1 MTTNVGYVVLSAQPV
16 LYRGEFVIGA
26 KIYIYKAGTNTPA
39 SAYSDSEG
47 MALHTWPMLSDAN
60 GCIPTFWVSEP
71 AIKVDIQTPT
81 GSIIRTVDG
90 IQGYIEPST
99 GGGGGGGGGGGTD
112 TTLFPGT
119 LIPAHAVGPQDGWVR
134 ANGRTIGN
142 SSSGAS
148 ERADADTENLFV
160 HLWTTDIALAVLGGR
175 GANALAD
182 YNANKTIT
190 LPDYRGRVPVGLTDM
205 GASNSS
211 ILNGIGFDQGNSRS
225 IGSHGGDGVVTLTTA
240 QLPIHSHSATSA
252 SNGAHT
258 HTGTSDRAG
267 THIHG
272 LGMGAA
278 GNHNHTAATSIAGVG
293 DHAHGASSSTTTT
306 LTEVGNHTH
315 SLRRQLSTG
324 QVSVLSLAF
333 QGNATLVEDNSDPVA
348 GAGGHNHTATSTTST
363 SIAGAGSHTHGAS
376 TSIYDAGTHT
386 HNLSIDPSPDHQH
399 SFTTQSAGAHTH
411 SITVG
416 NTGSGLYHNNMQP
429 FIMVTWYIK
438 L

>member
-26 KIYIYKAGTNTPA
+26 KIYVYKAGTNTPA
-39 SAYSDSEG
+39 SAYSDAEG
-47 MALHTWPMLSDAN
+47 MALHTWPMLTDAN

-71 AIKVDIQTPT
+71 SIKVDIQTPT

-90 IQGYIEPST
+90 IQGYVAPAT
-99 GGGGGGGGGGGTD
+99 GGGGGGGGGGSGTG
-112 TTLFPGT
+112 TTILPGF
-119 LIPAHAVGPQDGWVR
+119 LMPAHAVGPQDGWVR
-134 ANGRTIGN
+134 ANGRSIGN
-142 SSSGAS
+142 SSSGAT
-148 ERADADTENLFV
+148 ERADADTEDLFI
-160 HLWTTDIALAVLGGR
+160 HLWNTDIALSVLGGR
-175 GANALAD
+175 GTTAQAD
-182 YNANKTIT
+182 YDANKTIT
-190 LPDYRGRVPVGLTDM
+190 LPDYRGRVPIGMTDM

-225 IGSHGGDGVVTLTTA
+225 IGSYGGDGVVTLTTA
-240 QLPIHSHSATSA
+240 QIPIHNHSATTA

-272 LGMGAA
+272 LGMGTA
-278 GNHNHTAATSIAGVG
+278 GDHNHSAATS
-293 DHAHGASSSTTTT
+293 
-306 LTEVGNHTH
+306 
-315 SLRRQLSTG
+315 
-324 QVSVLSLAF
+324 
-333 QGNATLVEDNSDPVA
+333 
-348 GAGGHNHTATSTTST
+348 TST
-363 SIAGAGSHTHGAS
+363 SIAGNGSHNHAIVRRESAGSISGWFMDMFQGASSASDQSGPVKEAGFHSHSASSSSSTSIYNAGSHTHS
-376 TSIYDAGTHT
+376 
-386 HNLSIDPSPDHQH
+386 LSIDASPDHQH

-411 SITVG
+411 NITVG

>member
-26 KIYIYKAGTNTPA
+26 KIYVYKAGTNTPA
-39 SAYSDSEG
+39 SAYSDAEG
-47 MALHTWPMLSDAN
+47 MALHTWPMLTDAN

-71 AIKVDIQTPT
+71 SIKVDIQTPT

-90 IQGYIEPST
+90 IQGYVAPATGGGT
-99 GGGGGGGGGGGTD
+99 GGGGTGGGTD
-112 TTLFPGT
+112 TTLFPGV
-119 LIPAHAVGPQDGWVR
+119 LMPAHAVGPQDGWVR
-134 ANGRTIGN
+134 ANGRSIGN
-142 SSSGAS
+142 GSSGAT
-148 ERADADTENLFV
+148 ERADADTEDLFI
-160 HLWTTDIALAVLGGR
+160 HLWNTDIALSVLGGR
-175 GANALAD
+175 GTTAQGD
-182 YNANKTIT
+182 YDANKTIT

-225 IGSHGGDGVVTLTTA
+225 IGSYGGDGVVTLTTA
-240 QLPIHSHSATSA
+240 QIPIHNHSATTA

-272 LGMGAA
+272 LGMGTA
-278 GNHNHTAATSIAGVG
+278 GNHNHAAATSIAGVG
-293 DHAHGASSSTTTT
+293 DHAHSASSSTSI
-306 LTEVGNHTH
+306 GNAGAHTH
-315 SLRRQLSTG
+315 SLRRQLSVGSIASTYIK
-324 QVSVLSLAF
+324 F
-333 QGNATLVEDNSDPVA
+333 EGNATTAEDNSGPVNA
-348 GAGGHNHTATSTTST
+348 VGDHSHGASTSTT
-363 SIAGAGSHTHGAS
+363 IAGAGSHSHGAS
-376 TSIYDAGTHT
+376 TSIYDAGSHS
-386 HNLSIDPSPDHQH
+386 HDLYIDASPDHQH

-411 SITVG
+411 NITVG
-416 NTGSGLYHNNMQP
+416 NTGTGLYHNNMQP